1 MKPSFDARLLTA
13 RRRLKGSKP
22 LLFLSAVA
30 GMAASVGTAP
40 LVAEGVV
47 QASAHLIAAGE
58 VFSAPMIGEDAR
70 LKPASRGDR
79 LSSVALRQS
88 PSNRLGQ
95 RSSTVEHN
103 LFEDTIV
110 KGPATGLFDSQRFA
124 WQPRMVH
131 LPEVVAGYPG
141 LLVPASESGAVR
153 SATAFTMAPETS
165 GEVFANR
172 WMSETFEPTAG
183 AYLAALIGSEHVPS
197 PDEMVPDAVASLDL
211 VPAPRPDIGE
221 TEIASLEPDARPAST
236 VGFDEALDAQAVL
249 KKVAVPA
256 SRPTPGV
263 AARGGRSP
271 ASLAYAAVEDPAA
284 SDSSDGF
291 FNKLFAPASRA
302 ALPGRDSGI
311 AVYEIQS
318 ATVYLPNGER
328 LEAHSGLAKMQDDPR
343 YVREKNRG
351 PTPPNVYNLVMRESR
366 FHGAEAI
373 RLLPSDGRKK
383 YNRDG
388 LLAHPYMYV
397 GGGSRSQSNG
407 CVVFANYERFLKA
420 FKKGHITRMI
430 VVPRL
435 KDLNTYMA
443 AL

>member
-1 MKPSFDARLLTA
+1 MHRKLQKRKLTA
-13 RRRLKGSKP
+13 RKRVTRRGLWTVP
-22 LLFLSAVA
+22 AVA
-30 GMAASVGTAP
+30 IGA
-40 LVAEGVV
+40 VALLATTTFVTERFV
-47 QASAHLIAAGE
+47 QASASLIAAGGP
-58 VFSAPMIGEDAR
+58 FSGPMHGGAEGLGA
-70 LKPASRGDR
+70 ASRGDR
-79 LSSVALRQS
+79 LSSVAFKQDQS
-88 PSNRLGQ
+88 SDLGQ
-95 RSSTVEHN
+95 RSPTFERN
-103 LFEDTIV
+103 LFEDADV
-110 KGPATGLFDSQRFA
+110 KGLPPALFDTQRFA
-124 WQPRMVH
+124 WQPTMVH
-131 LPEVVAGYPG
+131 LPEIVEGYPG
-141 LLVPASESGAVR
+141 LLVPAREAGTAR
-153 SATAFTMAPETS
+153 SATAFAMVPQTS
-165 GEVFANR
+165 AEVFAKR
-172 WMSETFEPTAG
+172 WMSEAFEPTAG
-183 AYLAALIGSEHVPS
+183 AYLAALIGIDQVPL
-197 PDEMVPDAVASLDL
+197 PEEMVSDAVAGLDF
-211 VPAPRPDIGE
+211 VPVPRPDIGE
-221 TEIASLEPDARPAST
+221 TEVASLEPDARPASA

-256 SRPTPGV
+256 SRPTPSV
-263 AARGGRSP
+263 IARGGRSP
-271 ASLAYAAVEDPAA
+271 ASLAYAAVEDSAA

-291 FNKLFAPASRA
+291 FNKLFVPGSRA
-302 ALPGRDSGI
+302 RLPGRDSGV
-311 AVYEIQS
+311 AVYEIES

-351 PTPPNVYNLVMRESR
+351 PTPPNVYDLVMRESR

-388 LLAHPYMYV
+388 LLAHPYMYA

>member
-1 MKPSFDARLLTA
+1 
-13 RRRLKGSKP
+13 
-22 LLFLSAVA
+22 
-30 GMAASVGTAP
+30 
-40 LVAEGVV
+40 
-47 QASAHLIAAGE
+47 
-58 VFSAPMIGEDAR
+58 MIGEGAR
-70 LKPASRGDR
+70 LKPAPRGDR
-79 LSSVALRQS
+79 LSSVALKQG
-88 PSNRLGQ
+88 PSRRLGQ
-95 RSSTVEHN
+95 GSPRFGSR
-103 LFEDTIV
+103 LFEDADV
-110 KGPATGLFDSQRFA
+110 KRPANGLFDTQRFV
-124 WQPRMVH
+124 WQPRMIP
-131 LPEVVAGYPG
+131 LPEIVAGYPG
-141 LLVPASESGAVR
+141 LLVPTNESAAAH
-153 SATAFTMAPETS
+153 SATAFAMVTQTS
-165 GEVFANR
+165 AEVFASR
-172 WMSETFEPTAG
+172 WVSEAFEPTAG
-183 AYLAALIGSEHVPS
+183 PYLAALIGGDRTTSS
-197 PDEMVPDAVASLDL
+197 DEMVAEAVAGLDL
-211 VPAPRPDIGE
+211 VPAPRPDLGE
-221 TEIASLEPDARPAST
+221 MEIASLEPDARPAPPT
-236 VGFDEALDAQAVL
+236 GLDEALDAQAVL

-256 SRPTPGV
+256 SRPAPG
-263 AARGGRSP
+263 AIARGGRP
-271 ASLAYAAVEDPAA
+271 AASLAYAAVEDPVAT
-284 SDSSDGF
+284 DSSDGF
-291 FNKLFAPASRA
+291 FNKLFAPAGRA

-351 PTPPNVYNLVMRESR
+351 PTPPNVYDLVMRESR

-388 LLAHPYMYV
+388 LLAHPYMYA